1 MVLSRTIDSYQ
12 FGFYLNLTDSQL
24 RTLTG
29 FFHHP
34 DAIGV
39 SVLGG
44 RTSVTQAKLDGIGS
58 VVIKHYRRG
67 GLMRYVFKQ
76 RYLKLGK
83 TRAQIEFEL
92 LQVVRN
98 LGIKAPEPVAY
109 AHRGC
114 IFYQAWLVSRA
125 IKYPLSLALLSLKDE
140 KKTRQAM
147 ESVVGQILLLIQ
159 NDILHVDLHP
169 GNIVVD
175 GAGQIFLVDFDK
187 GQIHHGNREKL
198 RDRYLTRWQRA
209 VTKHRLPGMLT
220 EMLQAGL
227 NQLPL

>member
-1 MVLSRTIDSYQ
+1 MVLNRTIDSYH

-29 FFHHP
+29 LFHHP
-34 DAIGV
+34 GPSGV
-39 SVLGG
+39 SALAG
-44 RTSVTQAKLDGIGS
+44 RTSVIPAQLNGIGS

-67 GLMRYVFKQ
+67 GLMRYFIKQ

-83 TRAQIEFEL
+83 TRAQIEFEM

-98 LGIKAPEPVAY
+98 LGINAPEPVAY

-114 IFYQAWLVSRA
+114 IFYQAWLISRA
-125 IKYPLSLALLSLKDE
+125 IKHPLSLALLSLKDE

-147 ESVVGQILLLIQ
+147 ESVIGQISLLIQ

-175 GAGQIFLVDFDK
+175 GADQIFLVDFDK
-187 GQIHHGNREKL
+187 GQIHPGSKEKL
-198 RDRYLTRWQRA
+198 RNRYLSRWQRA
-209 VTKHRLPGMLT
+209 VTKHRLPDILT

-227 NQLPL
+227 N

>member
-1 MVLSRTIDSYQ
+1 MVLNRTIDSYH

-24 RTLTG
+24 RTLAG
-29 FFHHP
+29 LFHHP
-34 DAIGV
+34 GPSGV

-44 RTSVTQAKLDGIGS
+44 RTSLTPAQLNGIGS

-67 GLMRYVFKQ
+67 GLMRYFIKQ

-83 TRAQIEFEL
+83 TRAQIEFEM

-98 LGIKAPEPVAY
+98 LGINAPEPVAY

-125 IKYPLSLALLSLKDE
+125 IKHPLSLALLSLKDE

-147 ESVVGQILLLIQ
+147 ESVIGQISLLIQ

-175 GAGQIFLVDFDK
+175 GADQIFLVDFDK
-187 GQIHHGNREKL
+187 GQIHPGSKEKL
-198 RDRYLTRWQRA
+198 RNRYLTRWQRA
-209 VTKHRLPGMLT
+209 VTKHRLPDILT
-220 EMLQAGL
+220 DLLLAGL
-227 NQLPL
+227 N

>member
-1 MVLSRTIDSYQ
+1 MISTRTIDAYR
-12 FGFYLNLTDSQL
+12 FGSSLELDEHQL
-24 RTLTG
+24 RTCIRCFNQPTAG
-29 FFHHP
+29 NT
-34 DAIGV
+34 

-44 RTSVTQAKLDGIGS
+44 RTALTFEQIDEFGPVA
-58 VVIKHYRRG
+58 IKSYSRG
-67 GLMRYVFKQ
+67 GWMRYLIKQ

-83 TRAQIEFEL
+83 TRAQLEFEL

-98 LGIKAPEPVAY
+98 LGINAPEPVAY

-125 IKYPLSLALLSLKDE
+125 IKHPLSLALLSLKDE

-147 ESVVGQILLLIQ
+147 ESVIGQISLLIQ
-159 NDILHVDLHP
+159 NGILHVDLHP

-175 GAGQIFLVDFDK
+175 EAGQIFLVDFDK
-187 GQIHHGNREKL
+187 GQIHHGDREKL

-209 VTKHRLPGMLT
+209 VTKHRLPEILT

-227 NQLPL
+227 N

>member
-1 MVLSRTIDSYQ
+1 MVLNRTIDSYH

-29 FFHHP
+29 LFHHP
-34 DAIGV
+34 GPSGV
-39 SVLGG
+39 SALGG
-44 RTSVTQAKLDGIGS
+44 RTSVTPAQLNGIGS

-67 GLMRYVFKQ
+67 GLMRYFIKQ

-83 TRAQIEFEL
+83 TRAQIEFEM

-98 LGIKAPEPVAY
+98 LGINAPEPVAY

-114 IFYQAWLVSRA
+114 IFYQAWLISRA
-125 IKYPLSLALLSLKDE
+125 IKHPLSLALLSLKDE

-147 ESVVGQILLLIQ
+147 ESVIGQISLLIQ

-175 GAGQIFLVDFDK
+175 GADQIFLVDFDK
-187 GQIHHGNREKL
+187 GQIHPGSKEKL
-198 RDRYLTRWQRA
+198 RNRYLTRWQRA
-209 VTKHRLPGMLT
+209 VTKHRLPDILT
-220 EMLQAGL
+220 EMLLAGL
-227 NQLPL
+227 N

>member
-1 MVLSRTIDSYQ
+1 MVLNRTIDSYH

-29 FFHHP
+29 LFHHP
-34 DAIGV
+34 GPSGV

-44 RTSVTQAKLDGIGS
+44 RTSLTPAQLNGIGS

-67 GLMRYVFKQ
+67 GLLRYFIKQ

-83 TRAQIEFEL
+83 TRAQIEFKL

-98 LGIKAPEPVAY
+98 LGINAPEPVVY

-125 IKYPLSLALLSLKDE
+125 IKHPLSLALLSLKDE

-147 ESVVGQILLLIQ
+147 ESVIGQISVLIQ
-159 NDILHVDLHP
+159 NGILHVDLHP

-175 GAGQIFLVDFDK
+175 GAGQIFIVDFDK
-187 GQIHHGNREKL
+187 GQIHHSSTEKL
-198 RDRYLTRWQRA
+198 RNRYLTRWQRA
-209 VTKHRLPGMLT
+209 VTKHRLPELLT
-220 EMLQAGL
+220 DMLQAGL
-227 NQLPL
+227 N

>member
-1 MVLSRTIDSYQ
+1 MVLNRTIDSYH

-24 RTLTG
+24 RTFTG
-29 FFHHP
+29 LFHHP
-34 DAIGV
+34 GPSGV
-39 SVLGG
+39 SILGG
-44 RTSVTQAKLDGIGS
+44 RTSLTPAQLNGIGS

-67 GLMRYVFKQ
+67 GLMRYFIKQ

-83 TRAQIEFEL
+83 TRAQIEFEM

-98 LGIKAPEPVAY
+98 LGINAPEPVAY

-125 IKYPLSLALLSLKDE
+125 IKHPLSLALLSLKDE

-147 ESVVGQILLLIQ
+147 ESVIGQISLLIQ

-175 GAGQIFLVDFDK
+175 GADQIFLVDFDK
-187 GQIHHGNREKL
+187 GQIHPGSKEKL
-198 RDRYLTRWQRA
+198 RNRYLTRWQRA
-209 VTKHRLPGMLT
+209 VTKHRLPDILT
-220 EMLQAGL
+220 DLLLAGL
-227 NQLPL
+227 N

>member
-1 MVLSRTIDSYQ
+1 M
-12 FGFYLNLTDSQL
+12 
-24 RTLTG
+24 
-29 FFHHP
+29 
-34 DAIGV
+34 
-39 SVLGG
+39 LGG
-44 RTSVTQAKLDGIGS
+44 RTSLTPAKLNGIGS

-67 GLMRYVFKQ
+67 GLLRYFIKQ

-83 TRAQIEFEL
+83 TRAQIEFKL

-98 LGIKAPEPVAY
+98 LGINAPEPVAY

-125 IKYPLSLALLSLKDE
+125 IKHPLSLALLSLKDE

-147 ESVVGQILLLIQ
+147 ESVIEQISVLIQ
-159 NDILHVDLHP
+159 NGILHVDLHP

-175 GAGQIFLVDFDK
+175 GAGRIFIVDFDK
-187 GQIHHGNREKL
+187 GQIHHKSTEKL
-198 RDRYLTRWQRA
+198 RNRYLTRWQRA
-209 VTKHRLPGMLT
+209 VTKHRLPGMFT

-227 NQLPL
+227 N

>member
-1 MVLSRTIDSYQ
+1 MISIRKIEAYR
-12 FGFYLNLTDSQL
+12 FGSSLELDERQL
-24 RTLTG
+24 RTCIR
-29 FFHHP
+29 FFNQP
-34 DAIGV
+34 TAGKT
-39 SVLGG
+39 SMLGG
-44 RTSVTQAKLDGIGS
+44 RTALTLEQIDEFGPVA
-58 VVIKHYRRG
+58 IKSYYRG
-67 GLMRYVFKQ
+67 GWMRYLIKR

-98 LGIKAPEPVAY
+98 LGIKAPEPIAY
-109 AHRGC
+109 AHRGS

-125 IKYPLSLALLSLKDE
+125 IKQPLSLALLSLKDE

-147 ESVVGQILLLIQ
+147 ESVVGQISLLIQ
-159 NDILHVDLHP
+159 NGILHVDLHP

-175 GAGQIFLVDFDK
+175 GTGQIFIVDFDK
-187 GQIHHGNREKL
+187 GQIHHRSTEKL
-198 RDRYLTRWQRA
+198 RSRYLTRWQRA

-227 NQLPL
+227 N

>member
-1 MVLSRTIDSYQ
+1 MVLNRTIDSYH

-29 FFHHP
+29 LFHHP
-34 DAIGV
+34 GPSGV

-44 RTSVTQAKLDGIGS
+44 RTSLTPAQLNGIGS

-67 GLMRYVFKQ
+67 GLMRYFIKQ

-83 TRAQIEFEL
+83 TRAQIEFEM

-98 LGIKAPEPVAY
+98 LGINAPEPVAY

-125 IKYPLSLALLSLKDE
+125 IKHPLSLALLSLKDE

-147 ESVVGQILLLIQ
+147 ESVIGQISLLIQ

-175 GAGQIFLVDFDK
+175 GADQIFLVDFDK
-187 GQIHHGNREKL
+187 GQIHPGSKEKL
-198 RDRYLTRWQRA
+198 RNRYLTRWQRA
-209 VTKHRLPGMLT
+209 VTRHRLPDILT
-220 EMLQAGL
+220 DLLLAGL
-227 NQLPL
+227 N

>member
-1 MVLSRTIDSYQ
+1 MVLNRTIDSYH

-29 FFHHP
+29 LFHHP
-34 DAIGV
+34 GPSGV

-44 RTSVTQAKLDGIGS
+44 RTSLTPAQLNGIGS

-67 GLMRYVFKQ
+67 GLMRYFIKQ

-83 TRAQIEFEL
+83 TRAQIEFEM

-98 LGIKAPEPVAY
+98 LGINAPEPVAY

-114 IFYQAWLVSRA
+114 IFYQAWLISRA
-125 IKYPLSLALLSLKDE
+125 IKHPLSLALLSLKDE

-147 ESVVGQILLLIQ
+147 ESVIGQISLLIQ

-175 GAGQIFLVDFDK
+175 GADQIFLVDFDK
-187 GQIHHGNREKL
+187 GQIHPGSKEKL
-198 RDRYLTRWQRA
+198 RNRYLTRWQRA
-209 VTKHRLPGMLT
+209 VTKHRLPDILT
-220 EMLQAGL
+220 DLLLAGL
-227 NQLPL
+227 N

>member
-1 MVLSRTIDSYQ
+1 MISTRKIEAYR
-12 FGFYLNLTDSQL
+12 FGSSLELDERQL
-24 RTLTG
+24 GTCIR
-29 FFHHP
+29 FFNQP
-34 DAIGV
+34 TAGNT

-44 RTSVTQAKLDGIGS
+44 RTALTPAQLNGIGS

-67 GLMRYVFKQ
+67 GLLRYFIKQ

-83 TRAQIEFEL
+83 TRAQIEFDL
-92 LQVVRN
+92 LQVVRS
-98 LGIKAPEPVAY
+98 LGINAPEPVAY

-125 IKYPLSLALLSLKDE
+125 IKQPLSLALLSLKDE

-147 ESVVGQILLLIQ
+147 ESVVGQISLLIQ
-159 NDILHVDLHP
+159 NGILHVDLHP

-175 GAGQIFLVDFDK
+175 GAGQIFIVDFDK
-187 GQIHHGNREKL
+187 GQIHHRSREKL
-198 RDRYLTRWQRA
+198 RSRYLTRWQRA

-227 NQLPL
+227 AKLD

>member
-1 MVLSRTIDSYQ
+1 MISTRKIDSYR
-12 FGFYLNLTDSQL
+12 FGSALELDEHQL
-24 RTLTG
+24 RTCIR
-29 FFHHP
+29 FFNQP
-34 DAIGV
+34 TAGNT

-44 RTSVTQAKLDGIGS
+44 RTALTFEQIDEFGPVA
-58 VVIKHYRRG
+58 IKSYSRG
-67 GLMRYVFKQ
+67 GWIRFLIKQ

-98 LGIKAPEPVAY
+98 LGINAPEPVAY

-114 IFYQAWLVSRA
+114 VFYQAWLVSRA
-125 IKYPLSLALLSLKDE
+125 IKHPLSLALLSLKDE

-147 ESVVGQILLLIQ
+147 ESVIGQISMLIQ
-159 NDILHVDLHP
+159 NGILHVDLHP

-175 GAGQIFLVDFDK
+175 AAGQIFIVDFDK
-187 GQIHHGNREKL
+187 GQIHHGNRKKL

-209 VTKHRLPGMLT
+209 VTKHRLPEILT
-220 EMLQAGL
+220 EMLRAGL
-227 NQLPL
+227 N

>member
-1 MVLSRTIDSYQ
+1 MPLNRTIDTYQ
-12 FGFYLNLTDSQL
+12 FGFSLNLTDSHL
-24 RTLTG
+24 STLAG

-34 DAIGV
+34 DPIGV

-44 RTSVTQAKLDGIGS
+44 RTSLTPAQLNGIGS

-67 GLMRYVFKQ
+67 GLLRHFIKQ

-98 LGIKAPEPVAY
+98 LGINAPEPVAY
-109 AHRGC
+109 AHHGC

-140 KKTRQAM
+140 KKTHQAM
-147 ESVVGQILLLIQ
+147 ESVIGQISLLIQ

-175 GAGQIFLVDFDK
+175 GADQIFIVDFDK
-187 GQIHHGNREKL
+187 GQIHHGSRKKL
-198 RDRYLTRWQRA
+198 RNRYLTRWQRA
-209 VTKHRLPGMLT
+209 VTKHRLPVMLF
-220 EMLQAGL
+220 ERLQAGL
-227 NQLPL
+227 T

>member
-1 MVLSRTIDSYQ
+1 MVLNRTIDSYH

-29 FFHHP
+29 LFHHP
-34 DAIGV
+34 GPSGV
-39 SVLGG
+39 PVLGG
-44 RTSVTQAKLDGIGS
+44 RTSLTPAQLNGIGS

-67 GLMRYVFKQ
+67 GLMRYFIKQ

-83 TRAQIEFEL
+83 TRAQIEFEM

-98 LGIKAPEPVAY
+98 LGINAPEPVAY

-125 IKYPLSLALLSLKDE
+125 IKHPLSLALLSLKDE

-147 ESVVGQILLLIQ
+147 ESVIGQISLLIQ

-175 GAGQIFLVDFDK
+175 GADQIFLVDFDK
-187 GQIHHGNREKL
+187 GQIHPGSKEKL
-198 RDRYLTRWQRA
+198 RNRYLTRWQRA
-209 VTKHRLPGMLT
+209 VTRHRLPDILT
-220 EMLQAGL
+220 DLLLAGL
-227 NQLPL
+227 N

>member
-1 MVLSRTIDSYQ
+1 M
-12 FGFYLNLTDSQL
+12 
-24 RTLTG
+24 
-29 FFHHP
+29 
-34 DAIGV
+34 
-39 SVLGG
+39 LGG
-44 RTSVTQAKLDGIGS
+44 RTALTLEQIDEFGPVA
-58 VVIKHYRRG
+58 IKSYYRG
-67 GLMRYVFKQ
+67 GWMRYLIKR

-109 AHRGC
+109 AHRGS

-125 IKYPLSLALLSLKDE
+125 IKQPLSLALLSLKDE

-147 ESVVGQILLLIQ
+147 ESVVGQISLLIQ
-159 NDILHVDLHP
+159 NGILHVDLHP

-175 GAGQIFLVDFDK
+175 GTGQIFIVDFDK
-187 GQIHHGNREKL
+187 GQIHHRSTEKL
-198 RDRYLTRWQRA
+198 RSRYLTRWQRA

-227 NQLPL
+227 N

>member
-1 MVLSRTIDSYQ
+1 MVLNRTIDSYH

-29 FFHHP
+29 LFHHP
-34 DAIGV
+34 GPSGV

-44 RTSVTQAKLDGIGS
+44 RTSFTPAQLNGIGS

-67 GLMRYVFKQ
+67 GLMRYFIKQ

-83 TRAQIEFEL
+83 TRAQIEFEM

-98 LGIKAPEPVAY
+98 LGINAPEPVAY

-125 IKYPLSLALLSLKDE
+125 IKHPLSLALLSLKDK

-147 ESVVGQILLLIQ
+147 ESVIGQISLLIQ

-175 GAGQIFLVDFDK
+175 GADQIFLVDFDK
-187 GQIHHGNREKL
+187 GQIHPGSKEKL
-198 RDRYLTRWQRA
+198 RNRYLTRWQRA
-209 VTKHRLPGMLT
+209 VTKHRLPDILT
-220 EMLQAGL
+220 DLLLAGL
-227 NQLPL
+227 N